1 MNGRSTIHCWI
12 RSLNS
17 LEASRGD
24 FELTM
29 SLDRRGRTHKY
40 ILIMSRLAEYGY
52 EEKPIPDGLLE
63 RVIVEITGADTRR
76 TIIDFKE
83 KLLQRMFLAP
93 VDHRKWRKHV
103 RKVDYRTKSGL
114 HARQYEVFNGY
125 EFYWFGV
132 NAPKFVQETL
142 NPIHTK
148 VETVIR
154 LPSPASPTSSR
165 ESEAITVSKPRNNM
179 HSAQGNRTVQKLDVP
194 ESDLPA
200 FLEEDIENREKRG
213 RESGVSY
220 THCLDTVGQKD
231 KKKRTADGSSRDTS
245 FKRRSLDT
253 IVSKIV
259 SQPASTVSKLCP
271 RCGVVGT
278 GPHYRNVPVKGRI
291 YRYPY
296 FSHFQNGQRRWCYL
310 SRKLLARQKFLES
323 QNVIDRSRTVE
334 GKGLDRKTSLP
345 L

>member
-1 MNGRSTIHCWI
+1 
-12 RSLNS
+12 
-17 LEASRGD
+17 
-24 FELTM
+24 M

-125 EFYWFGV
+125 EFYWFGM
-132 NAPKFVQETL
+132 NAPRFVQETL

-154 LPSPASPTSSR
+154 LPSSAFPTSSR
-165 ESEAITVSKPRNNM
+165 ESEAITVSKPRKNM
-179 HSAQGNRTVQKLDVP
+179 HSTQGSRTVQKLDVP
-194 ESDLPA
+194 ESGLPA
-200 FLEEDIENREKRG
+200 FLDGDIENIEE
-213 RESGVSY
+213 RESGVSC
-220 THCLDTVGQKD
+220 THGLDTVRHKN
-231 KKKRTADGSSRDTS
+231 KKKRTADGSSKDTS
-245 FKRRSLDT
+245 FKRKSLDT
-253 IVSKIV
+253 IVSKTV
-259 SQPASTVSKLCP
+259 SKPASTVSKRCP
-271 RCGVVGT
+271 KCGVVGT
-278 GPHYRNVPVKGRI
+278 GPHYRDVPVKGHV

-296 FSHFQNGQRRWCYL
+296 FSHFQDGQRRWCYL

-323 QNVIDRSRTVE
+323 QNATDRYRST
-334 GKGLDRKTSLP
+334 
-345 L
+345 